1 MDLGYV
7 NIVILYGNIV
17 LILLILMSTILIS
30 LLIKSSARVVLVA

>member
-1 MDLGYV
+1 MDLGCV